1 MRVLAQRVREA
12 SVTVDGGVVS
22 RIGAGMLLLVGI
34 AADDSPDDGEWLAQK
49 LAHLRIFADE
59 AGVMNRSVI
68 DTRGA
73 LLAVSQFTLYAS
85 TRKGNRPS
93 WSRAAPPD
101 FAQPRFDAFV
111 QTLATRIGRPVP
123 TGVFGANMQVA
134 LVNDGPVTL
143 WLDSR
148 SRE

>member
-49 LAHLRIFADE
+49 LAHLRIFDDE

-68 DTRGA
+68 DTCSA
-73 LLAVSQFTLYAS
+73 LLAVPQFTLYAS

-101 FAQPRFDAFV
+101 LAQPRFDAFV
-111 QTLATRIGRPVP
+111 RTLATRIGRPVP